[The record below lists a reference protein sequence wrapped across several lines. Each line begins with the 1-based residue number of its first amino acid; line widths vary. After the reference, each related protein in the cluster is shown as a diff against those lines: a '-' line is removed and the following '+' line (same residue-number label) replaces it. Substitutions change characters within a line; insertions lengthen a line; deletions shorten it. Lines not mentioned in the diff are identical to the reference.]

1 MKKILLALML
11 LLALPAMAQTSSYED
26 YLSKGIT
33 LYRAQKYQQ
42 AEQHFTAMLRKFG
55 DKRS

>member
-55 DKRS
+55 D